1 MKIWWNRFQCCVLM
15 PGSHRRCKGI
25 SRFRQVIA
33 EIHWNPTPPAMCK
46 TPEMVAI
53 NHQPQ
58 LTSRIL
64 RVNYILFWGDFF
76 DGSKLGYQFAIA
88 KLCPDLSIFSD
99 KTWYILLGP
108 TGDAMGSHLA
118 ISHFFFGRRR
128 CQPKCWD
135 RFDQGAGLERKC

>member
-1 MKIWWNRFQCCVLM
+1 
-15 PGSHRRCKGI
+15 
-25 SRFRQVIA
+25 
-33 EIHWNPTPPAMCK
+33 MCK

-118 ISHFFFGRRR
+118 ISHFFFSEGVDVN
-128 CQPKCWD
+128 QNAEIALTKAL
-135 RFDQGAGLERKC
+135 G